1 MVKQATV
8 QTTDIEP
15 IDRLEDK
22 IKLLVNM
29 VTELRAAQ
37 TAAAEER
44 VRLTRDIENLRS
56 QLASAESSDAALTAL
71 RDERD
76 VIRGRVADMLEHLEH
91 LNL

>member
-8 QTTDIEP
+8 QTTNVEP

-44 VRLTRDIENLRS
+44 VRLTREIGSLRS
-56 QLASAESSDAALTAL
+56 QLASIEGSDAALTAL